1 MPAICP
7 ASNHIRLPLSSKAL
21 YFSPMKLADFPF
33 VKTHVPLKA
42 HCTFGVGGP
51 ADYFADASTPDE
63 LQNLLY
69 AARLEEIPVFV
80 MGGGSN
86 VLFRDEGFRGLVV
99 RLAMNT
105 VRVEGTEL
113 IADAGA
119 KWPAVLRVM
128 EEAHLTG
135 LEPFAGLPGTVGG
148 AVVGNAGCFG
158 LEIKDVIAEAL
169 VLNQAMGS
177 ICSMDKS
184 SFGFFYRSSGLK
196 KTHDIVLQATFQLSH
211 RSTDSIST
219 PSAPISRD
227 TLRERAT
234 KQPPGKSSGS
244 FFKNPFP
251 NDSTQPTAGQ
261 LIDQCGL
268 KGFQIGGAQISSKHG
283 NFFMNTGSAT
293 AADILALRDHA
304 KKAVLDRF
312 EIELHEEVVIVF

>member
-1 MPAICP
+1 
-7 ASNHIRLPLSSKAL
+7 
-21 YFSPMKLADFPF
+21 MKLANFPS
-33 VKTHVPLKA
+33 VKTRVPLA
-42 HCTFGVGGP
+42 EHCTFGVGGP
-51 ADYFADASTPDE
+51 ADYFADAATPEE
-63 LQNLLY
+63 LQNLLD
-69 AARLEEIPVFV
+69 AAHLEGVPVFV

-86 VLFRDEGFRGLVV
+86 VLFRDEGFRGLVI
-99 RLAMNT
+99 RLTMNT

-119 KWPAVLRVM
+119 KWPAVLKVM

-135 LEPFAGLPGTVGG
+135 LEPFSGLPGTVGG

-158 LEIKDVIAEAL
+158 LEIKDVIVEAL
-169 VLNQAMGS
+169 VLNQTMSS

-211 RSTDSIST
+211 RSTDSISPPFA
-219 PSAPISRD
+219 PSSRD
-227 TLRERAT
+227 ILLQRAI

-251 NDSTQPTAGQ
+251 KDPTQPTAGQ

-268 KGFQIGGAQISSKHG
+268 KGFQIGGAQISPKHG
-283 NFFMNTGSAT
+283 NFFMNTGNAT

-304 KKAVLDRF
+304 KKAVHDQF
-312 EIELHEEVVIVF
+312 GIELHEEVMVVPVEGF